1 MKALLAPLLLA
12 ATLPLCASP
21 QAQERGAGGPP
32 PSARRSLAGS
42 EAIMELLELSQKNG
56 KGLMFYLGS
65 QTVGGTVTKIGDRT
79 VEVRNREYSR
89 IVIRL
94 DRIDAVAMN

>member
-1 MKALLAPLLLA
+1 MKAAL
-12 ATLPLCASP
+12 LPLIIATTLALQAQGQGAPPASP
-21 QAQERGAGGPP
+21 
-32 PSARRSLAGS
+32 SAPRSTAVS
-42 EAIMELLELSQKNG
+42 ESIRELLELSLKNG

-65 QTVGGTVTKIGDRT
+65 QSLGGAVTKIGEHT

>member
-1 MKALLAPLLLA
+1 MKAAL
-12 ATLPLCASP
+12 ATLFLSSALGLQAGA
-21 QAQERGAGGPP
+21 QAQGQSTTAPTTR
-32 PSARRSLAGS
+32 SAAVTESIR
-42 EAIMELLELSQKNG
+42 ELLELSLKNG

-65 QTVGGTVTKIGDRT
+65 QSLGGAVTKIGEQT
-79 VEVRNREYSR
+79 VEVRNREHSR